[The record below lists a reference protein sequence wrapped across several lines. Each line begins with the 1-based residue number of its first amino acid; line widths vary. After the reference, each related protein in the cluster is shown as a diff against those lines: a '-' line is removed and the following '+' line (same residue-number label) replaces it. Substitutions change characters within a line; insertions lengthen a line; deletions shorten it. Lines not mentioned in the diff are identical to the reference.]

1 MRRDRRGVG
10 GRGTSRCCSTRA
22 AWVLRTAL
30 VLAVVSIGALT
41 GCGGDDD
48 GTSPASLKDR
58 LLPVSELPGFK
69 IERNFEWDN
78 PIDFVH
84 DGLPLPET
92 TPLSAAVEAFEDFG
106 FEAGVGEG
114 LVVAKGNPF
123 EGPQGNVGIVQLGS
137 DEDARKAFDYVRKE
151 ALKQPCF
158 AVCAV
163 DSREFAVAGIPG
175 AKGVQHTPLRE
186 PPPNAPP
193 PFEDYGV
200 GFTIG
205 PRLYLVGAGGGP
217 GQVKKEQV
225 LGAARALYEGN
236 AKSDAA
242 S

>member
-1 MRRDRRGVG
+1 
-10 GRGTSRCCSTRA
+10 
-22 AWVLRTAL
+22 VL
-30 VLAVVSIGALT
+30 VVVSIGALA

-58 LLPVSELPGFK
+58 LLPESELRGFK

-78 PIDFVH
+78 PIDFLAEGFH
-84 DGLPLPET
+84 LPET
-92 TPLSAAVEAFEDFG
+92 TRPSRAVEAFEDFG
-106 FEAGVGEG
+106 FEAGVG
-114 LVVAKGNPF
+114 VD
-123 EGPQGNVGIVQLGS
+123 GPGGSVGVVQLGS
-137 DEDARKAFDYVRKE
+137 DEDARKALDYVRKE

-163 DSREFAVAGIPG
+163 DSREFAVTGIPG
-175 AKGVQHTPLRE
+175 AKGVHHSPLRD

-205 PRLYLVGAGGGP
+205 PRLYLVGAGGEP
-217 GQVKKEQV
+217 GQVKEEQV
-225 LGAARALYEGN
+225 LGAARALYERN
-236 AKSDAA
+236 AKSGAA